1 MYIKFNYIK
10 KENKIKG
17 YKIFEKINGRLVCR
31 DFRFDETNTNRIDK
45 NIPIKLCRTGFH
57 FCKDLINCFK
67 YYTLTSKHVV
77 CEVTGYGNYDTE
89 YDEVKHSVRCLDIV
103 RVIPMEEVYQ
113 MLGIDN
119 STFGKVVE
127 KSVRVNI
134 RYGRKSYFSSV
145 MSNRFGVEMNSEGI
159 SVKGLNDNDLV
170 LADVKI
176 SKPSMTFEGITKFKG
191 GYGKILKL
199 KYKLEQI

>member
-1 MYIKFNYIK
+1 MYNKFNYIK

-31 DFRFDETNTNRIDK
+31 DFRFDETKTNRIDK

-57 FCKDLINCFK
+57 FCKDLINCFR

-77 CEVTGYGNYDTE
+77 CEVTGYGDCDKEYYDM
-89 YDEVKHSVRCLDIV
+89 KNSVRCLDIV
-103 RVIPMEEVYQ
+103 RVIPIEEVYQ
-113 MLGIDN
+113 MLGID
-119 STFGKVVE
+119 SSSFGKVVE
-127 KSVRVNI
+127 KRVRVNI
-134 RYGRKSYFSSV
+134 GYDRKKYFRSVISGRFE
-145 MSNRFGVEMNSEGI
+145 RAMNSEGI

-176 SKPSMTFEGITKFKG
+176 SKPSMTFEGITKFND